1 MRLLSLLLVLANAKS
16 KIQLSSIRI
25 TLDGQEYGIDEELR
39 VTLPEVNYKLSD
51 KFSIMEKSGSLDL
64 IFIDKATA
72 KIRSRPAVF

>member
-39 VTLPEVNYKLSD
+39 VTLPEVIH
-51 KFSIMEKSGSLDL
+51 KFSDQVSVTENRGSFDL
-64 IFIDKATA
+64 IPIDWREAN
-72 KIRSRPAVF
+72 SRDQI

>member
-39 VTLPEVNYKLSD
+39 VTLPEVIYKFSD
-51 KFSIMEKSGSLDL
+51 KVSISENRGSFDL
-64 IFIDKATA
+64 IL
-72 KIRSRPAVF
+72 VE